1 MQPELRITLA
11 FGLAALVTWA
21 ATPVL
26 VRVAYATGFLDRPV
40 GYKGH
45 GSSTPYLGGAAIML
59 GVLAAAVAFGGGTG
73 TYAAIIAC
81 AAGMWVVGTLDDRV
95 NLSPFLRLA
104 IEAGVGYVLWET
116 GHGWAVL
123 GSAPLDLLLTCAWV
137 IAIVNAVNL
146 MDNMDGAAATVTA
159 VSAAG
164 IGLLAAFDDVPVL
177 AALCFAVAG
186 ACAGFLPHNL
196 ARPARIFMGDG
207 GSMPLG
213 LLLAC
218 VSLAAASH
226 AVAGV
231 NAVATAALLVGL
243 VILDTSLVMFSRKRA
258 GRPLMTGG
266 RDHLTHR
273 LRSRLRSA
281 HAVVALLA
289 CTQVA
294 LCTAAA
300 GLALTAPGAAL
311 GLALVAAVCG
321 AWVIR
326 RLDDPAW
333 SGKAPAAA
341 PAIDVL
347 RTPEPAAAR
356 AGQS

>member
-1 MQPELRITLA
+1 MQPELSITLA

-104 IEAGVGYVLWET
+104 IEAGAGYVLWET
-116 GHGWAVL
+116 GHGWGVFAS
-123 GSAPLDLLLTCAWV
+123 GALDLLFTCVWV
-137 IAIVNAVNL
+137 MAVVNAVNL
-146 MDNMDGAAATVTA
+146 MDNMDGAAATVGG
-159 VSAAG
+159 VSALGAG
-164 IGLLAAFDDVPVL
+164 VLAALGGGHVL
-177 AALCFAVAG
+177 AALCFGIAG
-186 ACAGFLPHNL
+186 ACVGFLPHNL

-213 LLLAC
+213 LLIAC
-218 VSLAAASH
+218 IAPAAASYSVAH
-226 AVAGV
+226 ADG
-231 NAVATAALLVGL
+231 VATASLLVGL
-243 VILDTSLVMFSRKRA
+243 VILDTTLVMVSRRRG
-258 GRPLMTGG
+258 GRPLMSGG

-273 LRSRLRSA
+273 LRARLGSA
-281 HAVVALLA
+281 GAVAAVLGV
-289 CTQVA
+289 TQLV
-294 LCTAAA
+294 LCAAA
-300 GLALTAPGAAL
+300 VSLARKAPGAEL
-311 GLALVAAVCG
+311 EFALVMAVCG
-321 AWVIR
+321 AWAIR
-326 RLDDPAW
+326 RLDNPAW
-333 SGKAPAAA
+333 FDHRTAAV
-341 PAIDVL
+341 PVIDVL
-347 RTPEPAAAR
+347 APPEPTVLPVR
-356 AGQS
+356 QS